1 MAYMDG
7 HQPAAR
13 LLTLHPEEVDP
24 FINLATLQDY
34 LSLGDANR
42 VIKVARLDQVSI
54 CHRQLAASDQPS
66 TLRPQD
72 GHFAWLAG
80 DVVQVFSCPKM
91 KATLR
96 VDKQCYQDTFQSM
109 SWTDPRR
116 TCSSTSTLLKGVED
130 ELLLSVVSVNSL
142 DLTKGL

>member
-13 LLTLHPEEVDP
+13 LLTLLPEEVDP

-66 TLRPQD
+66 SLRLQD
-72 GHFAWLAG
+72 GHFALLAG

-96 VDKQCYQDTFQSM
+96 VDKQCYQDTFSQCPGP
-109 SWTDPRR
+109 TRGELVYRR
-116 TCSSTSTLLKGVED
+116 LHS
-130 ELLLSVVSVNSL
+130 
-142 DLTKGL
+142 